1 MVCKCL
7 EAVFYTF
14 SARGC
19 TGNTGQEKEGKNPIP
34 VGLNYINNLKH

>member
-19 TGNTGQEKEGKNPIP
+19 TGNTGQKKKGKTQYQW
-34 VGLNYINNLKH
+34 V